1 MQRFAGTFVATKNS
15 LARER
20 SALTHTSPPCGR
32 PTRRGPGRSSPSKMR
47 TLCRMCFCALLGT
60 RAQDPHCL
68 DGSRSHTRSVVNY
81 CCSPTCYGQC
91 AAFVTGCKERNC
103 CASSTT
109 NRPCVTHNAPCRGWT
124 EAPLTADNI
133 LRTAVLSVSGQLRG
147 YEEVIDNHLEMLVD
161 ANSRHYLIWV
171 YLASDMKIPTEMVSR
186 FRNHR
191 GVQDVATLLTG
202 GPKNCSGAHCNQLYK
217 QRQLLDTLRAA
228 PRRDIYCHTRF
239 DANFTEP
246 VHLREM
252 DTVPPTLYVAFHS
265 HLALTAVGNLS
276 QQHVGEGII
285 FKQGAWSLRNH
296 IPDYV
301 FVGPWDL
308 VSIVLGRYDH
318 YKQVGQSFGN
328 IFEPGRSIP
337 ERDRMSSIIN
347 TEEYFLQKVL
357 ALHGIEFH
365 GTAHDKDKLLV
376 PPSAS
381 VRLMRPSVR
390 LVRRCRNGT
399 SDWHKGCS

>member
-1 MQRFAGTFVATKNS
+1 
-15 LARER
+15 
-20 SALTHTSPPCGR
+20 
-32 PTRRGPGRSSPSKMR
+32 
-47 TLCRMCFCALLGT
+47 MCACALLGI

-68 DGSRSHTRSVVNY
+68 EGTRSRTRAVLNH

-91 AAFVTGCKERNC
+91 AAFITGCQERNC
-103 CASSTT
+103 CASST
-109 NRPCVTHNAPCRGWT
+109 NGRPCATHNAPCRGWT
-124 EAPLTADNI
+124 AAPLPAGNL

-147 YEEVIDNHLEMLVD
+147 YTNVLDNHLEMLVD

-171 YLASDMKIPTEMVSR
+171 YLATDVQVPAEIISR
-186 FRNHR
+186 LRNHR
-191 GVQDVATLLTG
+191 AIQEVATLLTG
-202 GPKNCSGAHCNQLYK
+202 GASNCSGTHCHQLYK
-217 QRQLLDTLRAA
+217 QRQLLDMLRAA

-252 DTVPPTLYVAFHS
+252 DTAPPTLYVAFHVA
-265 HLALTAVGNLS
+265 LAQTAVGNLS

-285 FKQGAWSLRNH
+285 FKQGQWSLRNH

-318 YKQVGQSFGN
+318 YEQVGRSFGS
-328 IFEPGRSIP
+328 IYEPGRSTP
-337 ERDRMSSIIN
+337 ERERMSFIIN
-347 TEEYFLQKVL
+347 AEEYFLQRVL

-365 GTAHDKDKLLV
+365 GTAHNKDTLV
-376 PPSAS
+376 VAPSAS
-381 VRLMRPSVR
+381 IRLMKPSVL
-390 LVRRCRNGT
+390 LVRRCRNAT
-399 SDWHKGCS
+399 SERHKGCSRDRLP